1 MTPVR
6 YVLSCCLLAVATVL
20 GIAQSRMAPPASPS
34 LKGSA
39 AFIQNV
45 GQVRYTDGEPVRSV
59 DAVAGFGNTM
69 AYIHRSGM
77 HVVQQR
83 VHKVKDQ
90 RHLEVDLFRVD
101 MDLVGSNPMA
111 RLETMAADGT
121 TRLYGPGD
129 STLGR
134 TASRW
139 KTMTYREVYPGIDL
153 RITMNESGPKVDF
166 IVRPGADPRQIAI
179 RYQGAEQVV
188 KETDG
193 SVWASTPLGSLREA
207 APVSWT
213 EHSASGR
220 IAVSSWFI
228 VDGNSYRFGL
238 EPYDHSATLVI
249 DPQRIW
255 ATYYG
260 GNGSFLDP
268 HTAVDVDGAIY
279 MAGATVATDLPR
291 STGVFQPRLRA
302 RSDGYIVKWN
312 EQGAFIWQTFVGGT
326 GTDEIRDITTDA
338 RRNVWVCGT
347 LDSNNHPL
355 VALDLNGSGP
365 YGTLEGDTII
375 GEAGFVM
382 RLTPDGLWGDS
393 WIMDGREQDGVNSI
407 DINNDRIALIG
418 YTRSP
423 RVMEITGNPY
433 AHNPANNT
441 KQYDMFVSRLVQRP
455 GNQYRWQNDWLSY
468 YGGSLDDFGQYVGI
482 DAAGNVTAAGW
493 TMSPDIVTTD
503 GTTPQGV
510 ADVIVVRFTTPTPYT
525 PQRAWATVFGGSE
538 SDFVNDMKLDATG
551 NPVLVGITSSTN
563 FGAVNAYQAALSGS
577 GDGFIRKLNAANGTS
592 AFSTYWGGNQ
602 GDHINTLSID
612 KGGRL
617 WIAGATYAS
626 TNLPVTND
634 AYQKTVHSDATY
646 TLTDGFL
653 AQLSP
658 DARTVLYCTYYGAP
672 PQSPLPPRPAVGD
685 PPPPPSTDYG
695 SDQITDIAV
704 DGNAYIIAASSVYS
718 LRMPT
723 TPGAYQDTSST
734 KIKKDTILNNAF
746 LSFFS
751 NCKDSVI
758 NIVING
764 SSNLCVVETRQ
775 LIAPAGFAKYR
786 WSTGDTVRQ
795 ITVSDTGNYVV
806 TCTTVDGCR
815 YRDTVRIQ
823 RNPSPNVTAG
833 RDTVMCVNGAVRLT
847 ANVSGGTAP
856 YKYKWRRQEA
866 GPTYIDDDTLRS
878 PTVNPNT
885 TSNYIVTVT
894 DVNGCTG
901 VDTVRV
907 NVTDPR
913 PTASPTLVDFG
924 TLDACQS
931 SKTAT
936 MRVKNPMPY
945 PISITG
951 STPDGSG
958 IAVQTDLTGGVL
970 VNAGDS
976 ALITLVAT
984 PTNTGVTNGSII
996 LSGDPCG
1003 WKLTVNYRITK
1014 SNSAATITPSVLDF
1028 GSAVNCT
1035 PVTRDSFAV
1044 IRNSGTDPLTVQPGT
1059 VDAPFSIVAP
1069 TVATTIAPG
1078 DTLRV
1083 TIRYNPTADGTFSSV
1098 ATFPYTS
1105 GACVDTFRVTTRG
1118 TRSSVSVDA
1127 TPTTIDF
1134 GTLEGCEDERDSVI
1148 TITNTGT
1155 VAATISLPTR
1165 TDVVFNPAGPIDLAA
1180 GASQQVTVTIRPA
1193 ASGNFSATVD
1203 LAVQPCDQKITL
1215 TLSAVKQGVAFTT
1228 PSTIGLGELNTCTD
1242 PATRTQSYSISFDGT
1257 GTSTAS
1263 TVTTGPSITTTL
1275 TSGTTFDAGTPKS
1288 FDVVWTPTADG
1299 ALVDSIVIVF
1309 EPCSVR
1315 RVIRVTGVRT
1325 TPSLRAVTPN
1335 VALGALAGDATGT
1348 IRFENNGTDTLFV
1361 GALASQFAIV
1371 VNATPSPIEPL
1382 LPGAFL
1388 TVDYRIVC
1396 TPTINDTITAA
1407 TISGCQLT
1415 ARTVFTG
1422 TCDKSVSAS
1431 ATVVIDDV
1439 TATIGE
1445 KILVPMRLTASSG
1458 LNAAGLTNWRA
1469 KITYNPMVVV
1479 GTGATPDCYVEG
1491 QYTPCT
1497 IEIIGV
1503 RSDTVG
1509 LLTNLELFPV
1519 LGTDVRTDLVISEFV
1534 WLEDTTVVSST
1545 KNGSVT
1551 LSDICD
1557 EGGVRLLDPK
1567 ASAFSIKVYPIPA
1580 STQLTID
1587 VKGLGSQAGTWTM
1600 FNYIGAQVAN
1610 GPLTPDAQGNA
1621 LVTVD
1626 VSSFGSGTYFLTIDA
1641 RGQIYRMPVLIQ
1653 R

>member
-1 MTPVR
+1 MIIRLIVAITLIASTVHASTPRAVR
-6 YVLSCCLLAVATVL
+6 S
-20 GIAQSRMAPPASPS
+20 
-34 LKGSA
+34 GSD

-45 GQVRYTDGEPVRSV
+45 GQFRYTDGSPVTTV
-59 DAVAGFGNTM
+59 DAVARFGNTV
-69 AYIHRSGM
+69 AWVHRSGM
-77 HVVQQR
+77 HVVQQKVHR
-83 VHKVKDQ
+83 VEGQ
-90 RHLEVDLFRVD
+90 RSPEVDYFRVD
-101 MDLVGSNPMA
+101 MELVGSNPMA
-111 RLETMAADGT
+111 RLETLSADGT
-121 TRLYGPGD
+121 TRIYGPGD
-129 STLGR
+129 SALGR
-134 TASRW
+134 VASRW
-139 KTMTYREVYPGIDL
+139 RVMTYRDVYDGIDL
-153 RITMNESGPKVDF
+153 RITMNETGPKVDF
-166 IVRPGADPRQIAI
+166 IVHPGADPSVIAV
-179 RYQGAEQVV
+179 RYQGADHILKDE
-188 KETDG
+188 DG
-193 SVWASTPLGSLREA
+193 SVWASTPLGSLRES

-213 EHSASGR
+213 EHAPHGR
-220 IAVSSWFI
+220 IAVQSSYL
-228 VDGNSYRFGL
+228 VDGNAYRFQL
-238 EPYDHSATLVI
+238 EAYDHSKVLVI
-249 DPQRIW
+249 DPQRVW

-260 GNGSFLDP
+260 GNGGFGEP
-268 HTAVDVDGAIY
+268 QTTVDQDGMVY
-279 MAGATVATDLPR
+279 LAGTTVATDLPR

-302 RSDGYIVKWN
+302 RSDGYIVKWS
-312 EQGAFIWQTFVGGT
+312 ETGAFIWQTFVGGT
-326 GTDEIRDITTDA
+326 GNDQIYDITTDA
-338 RRNVWVCGT
+338 RGHIWVCGM

-355 VALDLNGSGP
+355 VGLDLNGSGP

-382 RLTPDGLWGDS
+382 RLTKDGLWGDS
-393 WIMDGREQDGVNSI
+393 WIMDGREQDGVASI
-407 DINNDRIALIG
+407 DVNNDRIAIVG

-433 AHNPANNT
+433 AKNPANNT
-441 KQYDMFVSRLVQRP
+441 RQYDMFVSRCVQRP
-455 GNQYRWQNDWLSY
+455 GNQYRFQNDWLTY
-468 YGGSLDDFGQYVGI
+468 YGGSLDDFGVKVAI
-482 DAAGNVTAAGW
+482 DAAGNVTAAGY
-493 TMSPDIVTTD
+493 TLANDVPTTD
-503 GTTPQGV
+503 GSTSQGV
-510 ADVIVVRFTTPTPYT
+510 SDVMMLRIVTPTAFN
-525 PQRAWATVFGGSE
+525 PQRAWASVVGGSDYE
-538 SDFVNDMKLDATG
+538 NPTDLRLDATG
-551 NPVLVGITSSTN
+551 NPIIVGLTSSNN
-563 FGAVNAYQAALSGS
+563 FPVANAYQAAINGS
-577 GDGFIRKLNAANGTS
+577 GDGFIRKFNAANG
-592 AFSTYWGGNQ
+592 AAIFSTYWGGNQ
-602 GDHINTLSID
+602 SDQISSLSLD
-612 KGGRL
+612 KAGRL
-617 WIAGATYAS
+617 WIAGSTSAS

-634 AYQKTVHSDATY
+634 AFQKTVFNDAEY
-646 TLTDGFL
+646 TLTDGFMAL
-653 AQLSP
+653 LSA
-658 DARTVLYCTYYGAP
+658 DGRTVNYCSYYGAP
-672 PQSPLPPRPAVGD
+672 PQASLPPRPNPPD

-695 SDQITDIAV
+695 TDMITDVFA
-704 DGNAYIIAASSVYS
+704 DGNAYIVFASSVMS
-718 LRMPT
+718 VRMPT
-723 TPGAYQDTSST
+723 TPGAYQDSSST
-734 KIKKDTILNNAF
+734 KIKKDTILANAF
-746 LSFFS
+746 LSYFT
-751 NCKDSVI
+751 NCKDSII
-758 NIVING
+758 NVVING
-764 SSNLCVVETRQ
+764 SPNLCVVETRQ
-775 LIAPAGFAKYR
+775 LIAPAGFAKYK

-907 NVTDPR
+907 SVTDPR

-958 IAVQTDLTGGVL
+958 IAVQTDLTSGVL

-976 ALITLVAT
+976 ALITLIAT

-996 LSGDPCG
+996 VSGDPCG

-1044 IRNSGTDPLTVQPGT
+1044 IRNSGTDPLTVQPGAI
-1059 VDAPFSIVAP
+1059 DAPFSIVAP

-1098 ATFPYTS
+1098 ATFPYTA
-1105 GACVDTFRVTTRG
+1105 GACADTFRVTTRG
-1118 TRSSVSVDA
+1118 TRSSVSVEA

-1203 LAVQPCDQKITL
+1203 LTVQPCDQKITL

-1315 RVIRVTGVRT
+1315 RMIRVTGVRT

-1361 GALASQFAIV
+1361 GALASQYAIV

-1407 TISGCQLT
+1407 TIGGCQLT

-1422 TCDKSVSAS
+1422 TCDKSVNAS

-1439 TATIGE
+1439 SAAIGE

-1458 LNAAGLTNWRA
+1458 LNAVGLTNWRA

-1479 GTGATPDCYVEG
+1479 GTGATPDCYVDG

-1509 LLTNLELFPV
+1509 LLTNLELIPV
-1519 LGTDVRTDLVISEFV
+1519 LGTDVRTDLVITEFK
-1534 WLEDTTVVSST
+1534 WIEDTTVITST

>member
-1 MTPVR
+1 MTSVR
-6 YVLSCCLLAVATVL
+6 YVLICCLAIVAAAS
-20 GIAQSRMAPPASPS
+20 GFAQSRMAPPTTPV
-34 LKGSA
+34 LRNSA
-39 AFIQNV
+39 AFIENV
-45 GQVRYTDGEPVRSV
+45 GQVRYSDGELVRSV
-59 DAVAGFGNTM
+59 DAVAHFGNTV
-69 AYIHRSGM
+69 AYVHRGGM

-90 RHLEVDLFRVD
+90 RAPEVDLFRVD
-101 MDLVGSNPMA
+101 MDLIGSNPMS
-111 RLETMAADGT
+111 RLETIAADGT
-121 TRLYGPGD
+121 ARLYGPGD
-129 STLGR
+129 SALGR
-134 TASRW
+134 TAGRW
-139 KTMTYREVYPGIDL
+139 QSIIYREAYPGIDV
-153 RITMNESGPKVDF
+153 RITMNESGPKLDF
-166 IVRPGADPRQIAI
+166 IVHPGADPSQIAI

-188 KETDG
+188 KEEDG
-193 SVWASTPLGSLREA
+193 SVWASTPLGSLRES
-207 APVSWT
+207 APFSWT
-213 EHSASGR
+213 EHGQHGR
-220 IAVSSWFI
+220 MVVGSWFI
-228 VDGNSYRFGL
+228 VEGNTYRFGL

-260 GNGSFLDP
+260 GNGSFGDP
-268 HTAVDVDGAIY
+268 LTAVDVDGAIY
-279 MAGATVATDLPR
+279 MAGTTVATDLPR
-291 STGVFQPRLRA
+291 SNGVFQPRLRA

-338 RRNVWVCGT
+338 RRNIWVCGT

-355 VALDLNGSGP
+355 VNLDLNGSGP

-393 WIMDGREQDGVNSI
+393 WIMDGREQDGVTGI

-433 AHNPANNT
+433 SHNPANNT
-441 KQYDMFVSRLVQRP
+441 RQYDMFISRLVQRP
-455 GNQYRWQNDWLSY
+455 GNQYRWQNDWLTY
-468 YGGSLDDFGQYVGI
+468 YGGSLDDFGMHVGI
-482 DAAGNVTAAGW
+482 DAAGNVTATGW
-493 TMSPDIVTTD
+493 TMANDIPTTD
-503 GTTPQGV
+503 GTTFQGV
-510 ADVIVVRFTTPTPYT
+510 ADVLVVRFTTPSPFT
-525 PQRAWATVFGGSE
+525 PQRAWATLIGGAE

-551 NPVLVGITSSTN
+551 NPIVVGITSSTN
-563 FGAVNAYQAALSGS
+563 FGAVNAYQPALSGS
-577 GDGFIRKLNAANGTS
+577 GDGFIRKFNAANGTT

-602 GDHINTLSID
+602 GDHINSLSID

-634 AYQKTVHSDATY
+634 AFQKTVHTDPEY
-646 TLTDGFL
+646 TLTDGFI
-653 AQLSP
+653 AQLSA

-672 PQSPLPPRPAVGD
+672 AQSPLPPRPAVGD
-685 PPPPPSTDYG
+685 PPPPLNTDWG
-695 SDQITDIAV
+695 SDQVTDIAV
-704 DGNAYIIAASSVYS
+704 DGNAYIIAASSVFS

-734 KIKKDTILNNAF
+734 KIKKDTLLNNAF

-758 NIVING
+758 NVVING
-764 SSNLCVVETRQ
+764 SPNLCVVETRQ

-806 TCTTVDGCR
+806 TCTTIDGCR

-833 RDTVMCVNGAVRLT
+833 NDTSGCINTLIRLT
-847 ANVSGGTAP
+847 ASVSGGTAP
-856 YKYKWRRQEA
+856 YKYKWRRLEP

-878 PTVNPNT
+878 PGVNPNT

-894 DVNGCTG
+894 DINGCTDI
-901 VDTVRV
+901 DTVK
-907 NVTDPR
+907 VTIIDPK

-936 MRVKNPMPY
+936 MRVKNPMSY
-945 PISITG
+945 PISVTG

-958 IAVQTDLTGGVL
+958 IAVQTDLTSGVL
-970 VNAGDS
+970 INPGDS

-984 PTNTGVTNGSII
+984 PTNTGVTNGSIV
-996 LSGDPCG
+996 LTGQPCD

-1014 SNSAATITPSVLDF
+1014 SNSAATITPPVIDF

-1035 PVTRDSFAV
+1035 PITRDSFAV
-1044 IRNSGTDPLTVQPGT
+1044 IRNSGTDPLIVQPGT
-1059 VDAPFSIVAP
+1059 IAAPFSIVSP

-1083 TIRYNPTADGTFSSV
+1083 ELRYNPTADGTFNSV
-1098 ATFPYTS
+1098 AAFPYTT
-1105 GACVDTFRVTTRG
+1105 GACADTFRVTVRG
-1118 TRSSVSVDA
+1118 VRTSVSVEA
-1127 TPTTIDF
+1127 TPTTINY
-1134 GTLEGCEDERDSVI
+1134 GTLEGCEDEKDSVI
-1148 TITNTGT
+1148 TITNTGS
-1155 VAATISLPTR
+1155 VAATVTLPTR
-1165 TDVVFNPAGPIDLAA
+1165 TDVVFNPAGPLNLAA

-1193 ASGNFSATVD
+1193 ASGNFSANVD
-1203 LAVQPCDQKITL
+1203 LDVQPCDQKITL
-1215 TLSAVKQGVAFTT
+1215 ALSAVKNGVAFTT
-1228 PSTIGLGELNTCTD
+1228 PSSIDLGELNTCTD
-1242 PATRTQSYSISFDGT
+1242 PATKTQSYSISFDGT

-1275 TSGTTFDAGTPKS
+1275 TAGTTFDAGTPKS
-1288 FDVVWTPTADG
+1288 FNVAWTPTADG

-1325 TPSLRAVTPN
+1325 TPSLRALTPT
-1335 VALGALAGDATGT
+1335 VALGALTGDAIGT

-1361 GALASQFAIV
+1361 GALASANAIV

-1382 LPGAFL
+1382 LPGAVL

-1396 TPTINDTITAA
+1396 APLINDTITAT
-1407 TISGCQLT
+1407 TIRGCPLT
-1415 ARTVFTG
+1415 ARTTFTG
-1422 TCDKSVSAS
+1422 TCDKSVNAS

-1439 TATIGE
+1439 NAKVGE

-1458 LNAAGLTNWRA
+1458 LNAAGLRNWRA

-1479 GTGATPDCYVEG
+1479 GTGATPDCYVDG

-1497 IEIIGV
+1497 IDIIGV

-1509 LLTNLELFPV
+1509 LLTNLELIAV
-1519 LGTDVRTDLVISEFV
+1519 LGTDVRTDLVISDFR
-1534 WLEDTTVVSST
+1534 WLEDTTVVTST

-1580 STQLTID
+1580 STTLTID
-1587 VKGLGSQAGTWTM
+1587 VKGLGTQAGTWTM
-1600 FNYIGAQVAN
+1600 YSYIGAQVAN

-1626 VSSFGSGTYFLTIDA
+1626 VSTLGSGTYFLTIDA